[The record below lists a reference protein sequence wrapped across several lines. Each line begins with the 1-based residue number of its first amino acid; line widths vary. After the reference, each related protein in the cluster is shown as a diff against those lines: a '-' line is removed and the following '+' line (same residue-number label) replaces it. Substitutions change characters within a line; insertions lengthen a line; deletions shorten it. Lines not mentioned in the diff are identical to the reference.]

1 MEWEHF
7 LIRKKTN
14 MKIHS
19 VSTAGVENKVYIC
32 LSNQIITSEAQQLD
46 FIFKFAACISIWSYL
61 TRPFLSE
68 MKLPRGKKQTNK
80 QAILI

>member
-32 LSNQIITSEAQQLD
+32 LSNQIITSEA
-46 FIFKFAACISIWSYL
+46 
-61 TRPFLSE
+61 
-68 MKLPRGKKQTNK
+68 
-80 QAILI
+80 